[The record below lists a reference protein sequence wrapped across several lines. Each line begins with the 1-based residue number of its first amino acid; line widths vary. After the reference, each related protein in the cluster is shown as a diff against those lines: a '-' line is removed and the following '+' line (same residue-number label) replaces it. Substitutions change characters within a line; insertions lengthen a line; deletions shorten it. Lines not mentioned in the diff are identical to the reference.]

1 MKYLNKE
8 TNGIT
13 LSRIGLGA
21 MRMADVQQGVD
32 TIHAA
37 LDSGITYLNT
47 GDFYGHGESELVIR
61 EALKTRKR
69 EDIFIAVKF
78 GGMLTPDD
86 RFYGIDVRP
95 QNVQNYLVYTLK
107 RLGTDYVDL
116 YQPARINP
124 HIPVEDTIG
133 AVADLVK
140 AGYVRSVGITEIDA
154 ETLRRAHAVHPIS
167 LVEVRYSLLDRDIE
181 EGILPTAREL
191 GIDVVTFANLFH
203 GVIGGSNPA
212 GLSQRMPP
220 QAAEK
225 LKQAVSRLEL
235 LKEMAD
241 EKNVSVSQLA
251 IAWVLA
257 QGDDI
262 LALVGSRTVDQ
273 LHDTVKA
280 IDIATYRAD
289 NP

>member
-95 QNVQNYLVYTLK
+95 QNVQNYLAYTLK

-116 YQPARINP
+116 SASTYQSAHPGGR
-124 HIPVEDTIG
+124 
-133 AVADLVK
+133 
-140 AGYVRSVGITEIDA
+140 YYWCRSPSPY
-154 ETLRRAHAVHPIS
+154 LCQRQ
-167 LVEVRYSLLDRDIE
+167 
-181 EGILPTAREL
+181 
-191 GIDVVTFANLFH
+191 
-203 GVIGGSNPA
+203 
-212 GLSQRMPP
+212 LSR
-220 QAAEK
+220 
-225 LKQAVSRLEL
+225 S
-235 LKEMAD
+235 
-241 EKNVSVSQLA
+241 KNRF
-251 IAWVLA
+251 I
-257 QGDDI
+257 I
-262 LALVGSRTVDQ
+262 
-273 LHDTVKA
+273 
-280 IDIATYRAD
+280 
-289 NP
+289 

>member
-69 EDIFIAVKF
+69 EDIFYRRQSLVECSLQMIGSMV
-78 GGMLTPDD
+78 LTS
-86 RFYGIDVRP
+86 VRRT
-95 QNVQNYLVYTLK
+95 YKIIWLYTLK

-140 AGYVRSVGITEIDA
+140 SWLCA
-154 ETLRRAHAVHPIS
+154 
-167 LVEVRYSLLDRDIE
+167 
-181 EGILPTAREL
+181 
-191 GIDVVTFANLFH
+191 
-203 GVIGGSNPA
+203 
-212 GLSQRMPP
+212 
-220 QAAEK
+220 
-225 LKQAVSRLEL
+225 
-235 LKEMAD
+235 
-241 EKNVSVSQLA
+241 
-251 IAWVLA
+251 
-257 QGDDI
+257 
-262 LALVGSRTVDQ
+262 
-273 LHDTVKA
+273 
-280 IDIATYRAD
+280 
-289 NP
+289 

>member
-8 TNGIT
+8 INGIA

-69 EDIFIAVKF
+69 EELFISVKF

-95 QNVQNYLVYTLK
+95 QSVQNYLAYTLK

-116 YQPARINP
+116 VPTRPYQSAYSGGRD
-124 HIPVEDTIG
+124 H
-133 AVADLVK
+133 
-140 AGYVRSVGITEIDA
+140 RSRCRSGQGR
-154 ETLRRAHAVHPIS
+154 LRS
-167 LVEVRYSLLDRDIE
+167 SYW
-181 EGILPTAREL
+181 
-191 GIDVVTFANLFH
+191 N
-203 GVIGGSNPA
+203 
-212 GLSQRMPP
+212 
-220 QAAEK
+220 
-225 LKQAVSRLEL
+225 
-235 LKEMAD
+235 
-241 EKNVSVSQLA
+241 
-251 IAWVLA
+251 
-257 QGDDI
+257 
-262 LALVGSRTVDQ
+262 
-273 LHDTVKA
+273 
-280 IDIATYRAD
+280 Y
-289 NP
+289 

>member
-1 MKYLNKE
+1 M
-8 TNGIT
+8 
-13 LSRIGLGA
+13 
-21 MRMADVQQGVD
+21 
-32 TIHAA
+32 
-37 LDSGITYLNT
+37 
-47 GDFYGHGESELVIR
+47 IR

-107 RLGTDYVDL
+107 RLGTDYVEL

-167 LVEVRYSLLDRDIE
+167 LVEVDY
-181 EGILPTAREL
+181 
-191 GIDVVTFANLFH
+191 
-203 GVIGGSNPA
+203 
-212 GLSQRMPP
+212 
-220 QAAEK
+220 
-225 LKQAVSRLEL
+225 
-235 LKEMAD
+235 
-241 EKNVSVSQLA
+241 
-251 IAWVLA
+251 
-257 QGDDI
+257 
-262 LALVGSRTVDQ
+262 
-273 LHDTVKA
+273 
-280 IDIATYRAD
+280 
-289 NP
+289 

>member
-95 QNVQNYLVYTLK
+95 QNVQNYLAYTLK

-181 EGILPTAREL
+181 EGILPTAEQAGAP
-191 GIDVVTFANLFH
+191 GIH
-203 GVIGGSNPA
+203 
-212 GLSQRMPP
+212 
-220 QAAEK
+220 
-225 LKQAVSRLEL
+225 
-235 LKEMAD
+235 
-241 EKNVSVSQLA
+241 
-251 IAWVLA
+251 
-257 QGDDI
+257 
-262 LALVGSRTVDQ
+262 
-273 LHDTVKA
+273 
-280 IDIATYRAD
+280 
-289 NP
+289 